1 MKLRNLIPLTLL
13 SCILLLTACNRED
26 AAVKKDAKAI
36 AEVMCKSLEAMK
48 SLKSVNP
55 EDTAL
60 ITQLQEKYRG
70 VEQEMTG
77 LYDGFRK
84 KYEAKMSDKEFTKKF
99 RRYLNEAMLDCKSLS
114 KEDRANFE
122 RQSE

>member
-1 MKLRNLIPLTLL
+1 
-13 SCILLLTACNRED
+13 
-26 AAVKKDAKAI
+26 
-36 AEVMCKSLEAMK
+36 
-48 SLKSVNP
+48 
-55 EDTAL
+55 
-60 ITQLQEKYRG
+60 
-70 VEQEMTG
+70 MTG